1 MDYGEH
7 VKITCYLIYF
17 HSEKS
22 SDALML
28 LHFPLQRKTTCL
40 TGGYKTK
47 LDVLLCISDLSFV
60 LWRLEQKKES
70 SVASLQ
76 CVY

>member
-1 MDYGEH
+1 MKEDMVVDYGEH

-28 LHFPLQRKTTCL
+28 YYIFHYRGKQL
-40 TGGYKTK
+40 
-47 LDVLLCISDLSFV
+47 V
-60 LWRLEQKKES
+60 
-70 SVASLQ
+70 
-76 CVY
+76 